1 MTKPVK
7 IARKVGVLVVA
18 IPVLVVGVA
27 LLVLPGPGLL
37 VILAG
42 LLILSLEFEF
52 AKTYVDSVR
61 KRLGD
66 VNNAVRNRSNGKAR
80 KNNDE

>member
-80 KNNDE
+80 KKNDE